1 MPDLKGKVALIT
13 GASSGI
19 GAATA
24 EHFASLGASL
34 VLCGRNEANLE
45 ATKQKCGEVGKW
57 LEMDQAITSQV
68 LTIQCDVTKEEELK
82 SLVDGAIKHFG
93 KIDILVNSAGVI
105 INGGVT
111 TSTLEAYD
119 ETMNVNVRSII
130 QLCQLV
136 TPHLIKTKGTIVN
149 LSSIAG
155 PCSFPGVTFYCI
167 SKAAIDQLTKCL
179 ALELAP
185 QGVRVNAVNPGVII
199 TDIHK
204 RAGMTEEAYA
214 KFLEH
219 CKSTH
224 ALGRVGEAM
233 EVAKAIA
240 FLASDDA
247 SFTTGELLKIDGGRG
262 LLTPR

>member
-19 GAATA
+19 GEATA
-24 EHFASLGASL
+24 IHFSSLGASL
-34 VLCGRNEANLE
+34 VICGRNAENLQAAKSKCLANGLQD
-45 ATKQKCGEVGKW
+45 KEVLIVQG
-57 LEMDQAITSQV
+57 
-68 LTIQCDVTKEEELK
+68 DVTKQHDLE
-82 SLVDGAIKHFG
+82 SLVDQAIKHFG
-93 KIDILVNSAGVI
+93 KIDILINSAGII
-105 INGGVT
+105 INGGVM
-111 TSTLEAYD
+111 SAKIEAYD
-119 ETMNVNVRSII
+119 ELMNVNVRSII

-185 QGVRVNAVNPGVII
+185 HGIRVNAVCPGVII
-199 TDIHK
+199 TDLHK
-204 RAGMTEEAYA
+204 RGGMTEEAYV
-214 KFLEH
+214 KFLDH
-219 CKSTH
+219 CKETH
-224 ALGRVGEAM
+224 ALGRPGESI

-240 FLASDDA
+240 FLASDDS
-247 SFTTGELLKIDGGRG
+247 SFTTGDLLRIDGGRG
-262 LLTPR
+262 ILTPR

>member
-1 MPDLKGKVALIT
+1 MPDFKGKVALIT

-24 EHFASLGASL
+24 EYFAKLGASL
-34 VLCGRNEANLE
+34 SLSGRNVAKLE
-45 ATKQKCGEVGKW
+45 ETRKKCIAAGAADNQVITLPSDVSKRAE
-57 LEMDQAITSQV
+57 LEKLLND
-68 LTIQCDVTKEEELK
+68 TIKK
-82 SLVDGAIKHFG
+82 FG
-93 KIDILVNSAGVI
+93 KLDILVNSAGI
-105 INGGVT
+105 INNGGVT
-111 TSTLEAYD
+111 TGTMQAYD
-119 ETMNVNVRSII
+119 EVMDINVRSIVEI
-130 QLCQLV
+130 CQLAS
-136 TPHLIKTKGTIVN
+136 PLLIKTKGSIVN

-185 QGVRVNAVNPGVII
+185 HGVRVNAVNPGVII

-204 RAGMTEEAYA
+204 RAGMSDEAYA

-219 CKSTH
+219 CKTTH
-224 ALGRVGEAM
+224 ALGRVGEAI

-247 SFTTGELLKIDGGRG
+247 SFTTGDLLRIDGGRG
-262 LLTPR
+262 IITPR